1 MSAAGLWNFVVTLIG
16 LAIVIGL
23 IFLAMEFR
31 PLPEPYRKFARL
43 AVGGAA
49 ALIVL
54 AAIGAV
60 LFGGAGGI
68 NVSVSPGSIIEFA
81 IGVIVL
87 FAVLWICDAALD
99 YFGVP
104 FADSIK
110 FILTILALVVI
121 LGLAAKALL
130 GGGLG
135 FINLGNFGV
144 GGKRSEFGIPFHV
157 ADTASYLQTLLR

>member
-1 MSAAGLWNFVVTLIG
+1 MSAAGLWSFVVTLVG

-23 IFLAMEFR
+23 IWAAMEFR

-49 ALIVL
+49 ALMVL
-54 AAIGAV
+54 VAIGSV
-60 LFGGAGGI
+60 LFGGGGGI
-68 NVSVSPGSIIEFA
+68 SVKVTPGSIIEFA

-87 FAVLWICDAALD
+87 YAVLWICDAILD

-110 FILTILALVVI
+110 FILTIIALVVI
-121 LGLAAKALL
+121 LALAEKALL

-135 FINLGNFGV
+135 MINIGNFGTER
-144 GGKRSEFGIPFHV
+144 RSEFGIPFHV
-157 ADTASYLQTLLR
+157 ADTGADLSAVLR